1 MAVDMF
7 LKIKDIKG
15 ESIDKAFKGEIDI
28 LSWSWGMSNAGTT
41 HMGGGGGT
49 GKVQVQDISIMKY
62 VDASSNALI
71 SHCCDGTHI
80 PTVEL
85 VCRKAGGKEPLPYI
99 KIELEEVLVSSFQLS
114 GSSGGD
120 DRLTESISFNF
131 RKFKYTYQ
139 QQKKEGGAEGG
150 EKVAEW
156 DIAANAKEA

>member
-15 ESIDKAFKGEIDI
+15 ESIDKTHKGEIDI
-28 LSWSWGMSNAGTT
+28 LSWSWGMSNTGTT

-49 GKVQVQDISIMKY
+49 GKVSVQDISIMKY

-71 SHCCDGTHI
+71 THCCDGTHI
-80 PTVEL
+80 PTVEII
-85 VCRKAGGKEPLPYI
+85 CRKAGGKEPLPYVTL
-99 KIELEEVLVSSFQLS
+99 ELEEVLVSSFQVS

-120 DRLTESISFNF
+120 DRLTESISLNF
-131 RKFKYTYQ
+131 RKFKYVYQ

-150 EKVAEW
+150 EKEAVW